1 MPLLRHVFPCY
12 VTPLRFKAV
21 QNHCVPWHT
30 PASRCIAL
38 ASRHQPPH
46 RPCVS
51 VRGDS
56 LLCHSIALR
65 FISMP
70 LPNNASPLIPSPL
83 RFCARRLFTLHS
95 FATLPDRTLPRLRYA
110 LLNPTLPLLFRAHR
124 GDSFRYPAIACH
136 CFSILRLR
144 YAKRLPAAPLQHF
157 VSLHFSIALP
167 RYASPRKASAVLLVP
182 KQNSAYPMQFLAVR
196 RSASPL
202 LSLPCITPPFLAS
215 HHSALPLLC

>member
-21 QNHCVPWHT
+21 QNHCVPWQT

-56 LLCHSIALR
+56 LLCHSFAKQCTAFL
-65 FISMP
+65 
-70 LPNNASPLIPSPL
+70 
-83 RFCARRLFTLHS
+83 CES
-95 FATLPDRTLPRLRYA
+95 FATQSITPLRLASAMRCLTPLCRCLA
-110 LLNPTLPLLFRAHR
+110 SLISAVPLLFRAHR
-124 GDSFRYPAIACH
+124 GDSFRCPAIACH
-136 CFSILRLR
+136 CFSILRLH
-144 YAKRLPAAPLQHF
+144 YAKHLPAAPFQHY

-202 LSLPCITPPFLAS
+202 LSLPCITPPFLAL
-215 HHSALPLLC
+215 HHSAIPLLC

>member
-1 MPLLRHVFPCY
+1 MLCDAVAIQSSAE
-12 VTPLRFKAV
+12 PLR
-21 QNHCVPWHT
+21 
-30 PASRCIAL
+30 SL
-38 ASRHQPPH
+38 AHLSLLVH
-46 RPCVS
+46 RPC
-51 VRGDS
+51 
-56 LLCHSIALR
+56 
-65 FISMP
+65 FT
-70 LPNNASPLIPSPL
+70 SPTPASPL
-83 RFCARRLFTLHS
+83 RFCARRLFTLP
-95 FATLPDRTLPRLRYA
+95 FLCYTLPDHTLPRLRYA

-202 LSLPCITPPFLAS
+202 LSLPRITLLFLCCAE
-215 HHSALPLLC
+215 HC

>member
-1 MPLLRHVFPCY
+1 MLCDAVAIQSSAE
-12 VTPLRFKAV
+12 PLR
-21 QNHCVPWHT
+21 
-30 PASRCIAL
+30 SL
-38 ASRHQPPH
+38 AYPSFSMH
-46 RPCVS
+46 RPC
-51 VRGDS
+51 
-56 LLCHSIALR
+56 
-65 FISMP
+65 FT
-70 LPNNASPLIPSPL
+70 SPTPASPL
-83 RFCARRLFTLHS
+83 RFCARRLFTLPFHRASIHLNAIAKQCFASHS
-95 FATLPDRTLPRLRYA
+95 FALAFLCAATLYFAFLCYTLPDRTLPRLRYA

>member
-1 MPLLRHVFPCY
+1 MLCDAVAIQSSAE
-12 VTPLRFKAV
+12 PLR
-21 QNHCVPWHT
+21 
-30 PASRCIAL
+30 SL
-38 ASRHQPPH
+38 AHLSLLVH
-46 RPCVS
+46 RPC
-51 VRGDS
+51 
-56 LLCHSIALR
+56 
-65 FISMP
+65 FT
-70 LPNNASPLIPSPL
+70 SPTPASPL
-83 RFCARRLFTLHS
+83 RFCARRLFTLPFHRASIHLNAIAKQCFASRS
-95 FATLPDRTLPRLRYA
+95 FALAFLCAATLYFAFLCYTLPDRTLPRLRYA
-110 LLNPTLPLLFRAHR
+110 LLNPTLPLLFWAHR

-136 CFSILRLR
+136 CFSILRLH
-144 YAKRLPAAPLQHF
+144 YAKHLPAAPFQHY